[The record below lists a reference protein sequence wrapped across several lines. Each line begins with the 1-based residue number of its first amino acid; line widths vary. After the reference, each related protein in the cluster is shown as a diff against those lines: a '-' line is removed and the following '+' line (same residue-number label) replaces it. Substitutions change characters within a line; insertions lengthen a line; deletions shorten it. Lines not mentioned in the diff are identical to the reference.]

1 MKMLKQK
8 FNDWIQKVPFRPQ
21 KITLICECDL
31 HPSEDKTPQ
40 STVQLA

>member
-8 FNDWIQKVPFRPQ
+8 FNDWIQKVSFRPQ

-31 HPSEDKTPQ
+31 HPSEDKNSQ
-40 STVQLA
+40 LTVWLP